1 MLAKFKGGPSRRNA
15 GRSSTELVSPRDER
29 TVDMV
34 AFAVAL
40 AVGIIA
46 GLRAMTGAAAA
57 AWAAYLGVLPVTG
70 TWLAWLVSPW
80 AVGIVTLLALV
91 ELVTDQL
98 LSTPSRKIPV
108 QFGTRVL
115 IGAVAGAA
123 FGLAGGSALR
133 ARSAA
138 SLGRSVERRSGRASQ
153 RVLDAI
159 G

>member
-1 MLAKFKGGPSRRNA
+1 
-15 GRSSTELVSPRDER
+15 
-29 TVDMV
+29 MV

-70 TWLAWLVSPW
+70 TWLAWLASPW
-80 AVGIVTLLALV
+80 AVGIVTVFALV

-98 LSTPSRKIPV
+98 PSTPSRKVPV

-115 IGAVAGAA
+115 IGAVT
-123 FGLAGGSALR
+123 GGSLRSRRWIGPRR
-133 ARSAA
+133 ARPRH
-138 SLGRSVERRSGRASQ
+138 GRGRVWDSRWSGGPGAPRSEF
-153 RVLDAI
+153 
-159 G
+159 

>member
-1 MLAKFKGGPSRRNA
+1 
-15 GRSSTELVSPRDER
+15 
-29 TVDMV
+29 MV

-40 AVGIIA
+40 VVGIIS

-70 TWLAWLVSPW
+70 TWLAWLASPW
-80 AVGIVTLLALV
+80 TVGIVTVLALV

-98 LSTPSRKIPV
+98 PSTPSRKIPV

-123 FGLAGGSALR
+123 FGLAAESALLGLALGAVGAVIGTLGGAEVR
-133 ARSAA
+133 ARLAA
-138 SLGRSVERRSGRASQ
+138 SFRRDRPAALIEDIVAIAGATLVIL
-153 RVLDAI
+153 VLR
-159 G
+159 

>member
-1 MLAKFKGGPSRRNA
+1 
-15 GRSSTELVSPRDER
+15 
-29 TVDMV
+29 MV

-70 TWLAWLVSPW
+70 TWLAWLASPW
-80 AVGIVTLLALV
+80 AVGIVTVFAVV

-98 LSTPSRKIPV
+98 PSTPSRKIPV

-123 FGLAGGSALR
+123 FGLAGGSALVGLALGAVGAVVGTLGGAAVR
-133 ARSAA
+133 GRLAA
-138 SLGRSVERRSGRASQ
+138 SFRRDRPAALIEDTVAIAGATLVIL
-153 RVLDAI
+153 VLR
-159 G
+159 

>member
-1 MLAKFKGGPSRRNA
+1 
-15 GRSSTELVSPRDER
+15 
-29 TVDMV
+29 MV

-98 LSTPSRKIPV
+98 PSTPSRKIPV

-123 FGLAGGSALR
+123 FGVAGVCR
-133 ARSAA
+133 
-138 SLGRSVERRSGRASQ
+138 LGRRFQGGVDEEGFRQVEGGFHQSRPPTPQAH
-153 RVLDAI
+153 LCT
-159 G
+159 